1 MDAID
6 WRKLAAAI
14 EDDDLDSA
22 IELGLLRWDG
32 DTRPL
37 AAAGIA
43 PVQVRLIARLRDERL
58 TALAARA
65 RYRQRQARLARQ
77 EAERKQRQ
85 AQTLATSSSGK
96 PALSGAAAA
105 ALARALAKA
114 KR

>member
-1 MDAID
+1 MHAID
-6 WRKLAAAI
+6 WQALATALAS
-14 EDDDLDSA
+14 DDLDSA

-32 DTRPL
+32 DTRSL
-37 AAAGIA
+37 SAAGIA
-43 PVQVRLIARLRDERL
+43 PAHIRLIAQVRDERL
-58 TALAARA
+58 AALAARE
-65 RYRQRQARLARQ
+65 RYRNRQARLSRL

-85 AQTLATSSSGK
+85 AQTLATDSSGK

>member
-1 MDAID
+1 MTAID
-6 WRKLAAAI
+6 WHRLAAAI
-14 EDDDLDSA
+14 ADDDLDSA
-22 IELGLLRWDG
+22 IELGLLRWNG
-32 DTRPL
+32 DTRSL
-37 AAAGIA
+37 AAAGLADAQIH
-43 PVQVRLIARLRDERL
+43 LITRLRDERL
-58 TALAARA
+58 TALAARE
-65 RYRQRQARLARQ
+65 RYRNRQARLSRQ